1 MEKKMQI
8 SSESKVRVEF
18 YDVDSMD
25 IVYHANYVKYLE
37 VARCDLLDKIGYGY
51 NQMRAT
57 NYVFPVATLN
67 VKYIRSLKFEQTAT
81 IKATLLEWENRI
93 KIKYEIYAPDGS
105 LVTKAETTQLA
116 VKVPQ
121 TEACFVCPKELTD
134 RVEAIFKANN
144 VKASDDGEI
153 RL

>member
-1 MEKKMQI
+1 MTI

-25 IVYHANYVKYLE
+25 VVYHANYVKYLE

-57 NYVFPVATLN
+57 NYVFPVTTLN

-81 IKATLLEWENRI
+81 VRATLVEWENRI
-93 KIKYEIYAPDGS
+93 KIKYEILDPDGA
-105 LVTKAETTQLA
+105 LVTKAETTQMA

>member
-1 MEKKMQI
+1 MRI

-25 IVYHANYVKYLE
+25 VVYHANYIKFLE

-57 NYVFPVATLN
+57 NYVFPVTTLN

-81 IKATLLEWENRI
+81 VRATLVEWENRI
-93 KIKYEIYAPDGS
+93 KIKYEILDPDGA
-105 LVTKAETTQLA
+105 LVTKAETTQMA

>member
-1 MEKKMQI
+1 MKI

-25 IVYHANYVKYLE
+25 VVYHANYIKFLE

-57 NYVFPVATLN
+57 NYVFPVTTLN
-67 VKYIRSLKFEQTAT
+67 VKYIRSLKFGETAT
-81 IKATLLEWENRI
+81 VRAVLLEWENRI
-93 KIKYEIYAPDGS
+93 KIKYEILSPDGS
-105 LVTKAETTQLA
+105 LVTKAETTQMA
-116 VKVPQ
+116 VKMPKGE
-121 TEACFVCPKELTD
+121 TCFVCPKELTD

-153 RL
+153 LL

>member
-1 MEKKMQI
+1 MRI

-67 VKYIRSLKFEQTAT
+67 VKYIRSLKFGQTAT
-81 IKATLLEWENRI
+81 VRASLLEWENRI
-93 KIKYEIYAPDGS
+93 KIKYEILTPDGD
-105 LVTKAETTQLA
+105 VATKAETTQMA
-116 VKVPQ
+116 VKMPQ
-121 TEACFVCPKELTD
+121 GETCFVCPKELTD
-134 RVEAIFKANN
+134 NVEAILKAN
-144 VKASDDGEI
+144 AAADGEI
-153 RL
+153 LL

>member
-1 MEKKMQI
+1 MKI

-25 IVYHANYVKYLE
+25 VVYHANYIKFLE

-57 NYVFPVATLN
+57 NYVFPVTTLN
-67 VKYIRSLKFEQTAT
+67 VKYVRSLKFGQTAT
-81 IKATLLEWENRI
+81 VRAVLLEWENRI
-93 KIKYEIYAPDGS
+93 KIKYEILDSDGA
-105 LVTKAETTQLA
+105 LVTKAETTQMA

-153 RL
+153 LL

>member
-1 MEKKMQI
+1 MKI

-25 IVYHANYVKYLE
+25 VVYHANYIKFLE

-57 NYVFPVATLN
+57 NYVFPVTTLN
-67 VKYIRSLKFEQTAT
+67 VKYIRSLKFGQTAT
-81 IKATLLEWENRI
+81 VRAVLLEWENRI
-93 KIKYEIYAPDGS
+93 KIKYEILDSDGA
-105 LVTKAETTQLA
+105 LVTKAETTQMA

-153 RL
+153 LL

>member
-1 MEKKMQI
+1 MEI

-25 IVYHANYVKYLE
+25 VVYHANYIKFLE

-57 NYVFPVATLN
+57 NYVFPVTTLN
-67 VKYIRSLKFEQTAT
+67 VKYIRSLKFGQTAT
-81 IKATLLEWENRI
+81 VRAVLLEWENRI
-93 KIKYEIYAPDGS
+93 KIKYEILDPDGA
-105 LVTKAETTQLA
+105 LVTKAETTQMA

-153 RL
+153 LL

>member
-1 MEKKMQI
+1 MEI

-25 IVYHANYVKYLE
+25 VVYHANYIKFLE

-57 NYVFPVATLN
+57 NYVFPVTTLN
-67 VKYIRSLKFEQTAT
+67 VKYIRSLKFGQTAT
-81 IKATLLEWENRI
+81 VRAVLLEWENRI
-93 KIKYEIYAPDGS
+93 KIKYEILDSDGA
-105 LVTKAETTQLA
+105 LVTKAETTQMA

-153 RL
+153 LL